1 MSHCTLPISLI
12 SGKFLGSRDRLV
24 VAGNSPSS
32 NVGIQY
38 AVQDEDSGESYFQN
52 KCELLFPGICTA
64 MEICG
69 VSRLAKSFI
78 AIANT
83 DHGCKGN
90 SSIALIDVETDIF
103 EARMKHSQS
112 LQSVSS
118 SSYTSLSFY
127 SDQEILAAAT
137 DSGLVI
143 LWDLYADKEIRRF
156 TADSCGLTKLEFTRA
171 GQLLTCGQST
181 SAQLHIWDVRTSLNS
196 SSMSSIVPADLP
208 SSVRVS
214 PVRCYR
220 HPKPT
225 VDTQLHPHVYYT
237 SISSHSIYNKI
248 ICGTSRGSIAIWD
261 LRSEIVSEFQTYS
274 SDTSVNAVMAH
285 PWRQDLLISASSSGE
300 IKTSD
305 LLRLP
310 DGNKLNY
317 ESNDDLIVSEPGE
330 FTSIDCDRDS
340 GMLLA
345 VSALGGLWRLQLEK

>member
-1 MSHCTLPISLI
+1 
-12 SGKFLGSRDRLV
+12 
-24 VAGNSPSS
+24 
-32 NVGIQY
+32 
-38 AVQDEDSGESYFQN
+38 
-52 KCELLFPGICTA
+52 
-64 MEICG
+64 
-69 VSRLAKSFI
+69 
-78 AIANT
+78 
-83 DHGCKGN
+83 
-90 SSIALIDVETDIF
+90 
-103 EARMKHSQS
+103 MKHSKS

-181 SAQLHIWDVRTSLNS
+181 SAQLHIWDVRTSLYS
-196 SSMSSIVPADLP
+196 SSMSSLVPSDSP
-208 SSVRVS
+208 SNVRVS
-214 PVRCYR
+214 AVKCYR
-220 HPKPT
+220 HPKSSME
-225 VDTQLHPHVYYT
+225 TQSQPHLYYS
-237 SISSHSIYNKI
+237 SISSQSIYNKI

-261 LRSEIVSEFQTYS
+261 LRSEVVSEFQTYS
-274 SDTSVNAVMAH
+274 PQSTVTAVLAH
-285 PWRQDLLISASSSGE
+285 PWRQDLLISASSTGE
-300 IKTSD
+300 IKSSD
-305 LLRLP
+305 LLKLQ
-310 DGNKLNY
+310 DGNNLNF